1 MKFWQRRRRSN
12 PVGAFFRCFIEN
24 VCTEQKEKEEL
35 PMMETISNVIYKID
49 GMVWGWWLIIL
60 LFGTHIYMTIR
71 TGFIQ
76 RKTISKGIKLSVH
89 KDPDAEGEVSNFG
102 ALTTALAATIGTGNI
117 VGVGTAIALGGPG
130 AVLWCWLSGIF
141 GIATKYSESLIAV
154 KYRVKTKDGR
164 MQGGAMYA
172 LSRGLK
178 WKKLGKVLGMIFAV
192 FAGFASFG
200 IGCATQVNAIANVV
214 EENTGVQGWIVGLV
228 VAILTA
234 IVIFGGIKSIATVCE
249 KLVPFMAIF
258 YVIGCLIILGINY
271 DYILPAIQTICKL
284 AFTPGAAA
292 GGLVGTG
299 IRLAMQYGIA
309 RGLFSN
315 ESGMGSAPIAAAA
328 AQTRNPVRQALVSST
343 GTFWDTVVVCLMTG
357 LVLVSTIMKNP
368 NINADQISDGGTL
381 TTLAFGQIPV
391 LGPIILTLV
400 IICFAYSTILGWAYY
415 GERAVEYFAGHKGL
429 IPYRIIYVVVAGI
442 APIVALDV
450 VWALADILNALMAI
464 PNLIAVLLLS
474 NVVVK
479 ETKKY
484 INDLDAW
491 SDEEVPVIED

>member
-1 MKFWQRRRRSN
+1 
-12 PVGAFFRCFIEN
+12 
-24 VCTEQKEKEEL
+24 
-35 PMMETISNVIYKID
+35 
-49 GMVWGWWLIIL
+49 
-60 LFGTHIYMTIR
+60 MTFR

-76 RKTISKGIKLSVH
+76 WKSISKGIKLSVTR
-89 KDPDAEGEVSNFG
+89 DPEAEGEVSNFG

-130 AVLWCWLSGIF
+130 AVLWCWLSGVF

-178 WKKLGKVLGMIFAV
+178 WQPFGKILGLIFAI

-200 IGCATQVNAIANVV
+200 IGCATQVNAIANIV
-214 EENTGVQGWIVGLV
+214 EENVGIPGWIIGIVIAV
-228 VAILTA
+228 LTA
-234 IVIFGGIKSIATVCE
+234 IVIFGGIKSIANVCE

-258 YVIGCLIILGINY
+258 YVLGCLIILGINY
-271 DYILPAIQTICKL
+271 DYIIPAIKTICTL

-299 IRLAMQYGIA
+299 IMAAMRFGVA

-343 GTFWDTVVVCLMTG
+343 GTFWDTVVVCLMSG
-357 LVLVSTIMKNP
+357 LVIVTSVMKNP
-368 NINADQISDGGTL
+368 NINADEIEDGGVL
-381 TTLAFGQIPV
+381 TTLAFQQIPY
-391 LGPIILTLV
+391 LGPIILTLG
-400 IICFAYSTILGWAYY
+400 IICFAYSTVLGWAYY
-415 GERAVEYFAGHKGL
+415 GERAVEYFAGKKV
-429 IPYRIIYVVVAGI
+429 IYVYRTLYILVAAI

-450 VWALADILNALMAI
+450 VWALADILNALMAV

-474 NVVVK
+474 NVIAS

-491 SDEEVPVIED
+491 SEEPVPVIDD

>member
-1 MKFWQRRRRSN
+1 MF
-12 PVGAFFRCFIEN
+12 
-24 VCTEQKEKEEL
+24 
-35 PMMETISNVIYKID
+35 ETISNAIYDIDAVI
-49 GMVWGWWLIIL
+49 WGWWLIIL
-60 LFGTHIYMTIR
+60 LFGTHIFMTIR

-76 RKTISKGIKLSVH
+76 RKTLSKGIKLSVTR
-89 KDPDAEGEVSNFG
+89 DPDAEGEVSNFG

-130 AVLWCWLSGIF
+130 AVLWCWLSGVF

-178 WKKLGKVLGMIFAV
+178 WKGLGKVLGMIFAI

-200 IGCATQVNAIANVV
+200 IGCATQVNAIANIV
-214 EENTGVQGWIVGLV
+214 EENVGVPGWIVGIV
-228 VAILTA
+228 IAVLTA
-234 IVIFGGIKSIATVCE
+234 IVIFGGIKSIASVCE

-258 YVIGCLIILGINY
+258 YVLGCIIILGLNY
-271 DYILPAIQTICKL
+271 DYIIPAIKTICTL

-299 IRLAMQYGIA
+299 IMAAMRFGIA

-343 GTFWDTVVVCLMTG
+343 GTFWDTVVVCLMSG
-357 LVLVSTIMKNP
+357 LVIVTSVMKNP
-368 NINADQISDGGTL
+368 NINADEIEDGGVL
-381 TTLAFGQIPV
+381 TTLAFQQIPY
-391 LGPIILTLV
+391 LGPIILTLG
-400 IICFAYSTILGWAYY
+400 IICFAYSTVLGWAYY
-415 GERAVEYFAGHKGL
+415 GERAVEYFAGKKVL
-429 IPYRIIYVVVAGI
+429 IGYRILYVAVAAI
-442 APIVALDV
+442 APVVALDV
-450 VWALADILNALMAI
+450 VWALADILNALMAV

-474 NVVVK
+474 NVIAS

-491 SDEEVPVIED
+491 DETPVPVIDD